1 MKNKKRHNLGS
12 RHIIRQSIGIVF
24 VFAIIGWVV
33 ATAAQAESK
42 PTVIADTYS
51 QSSLTGQPSSS
62 PATFEFTSDPIQ
74 SERPIEAVGFTWS
87 EPADISFDIQYLI
100 AGQWSDW
107 ATIVASTDI
116 QPKDANRHAT
126 DLFFFKPSTIFRYR
140 THSVTEPSDIEITA
154 LSDGQTRTV
163 AGFFHNLITR
173 LIPKATASVPIVSRT
188 VWGADELISTWQP
201 EYAAPKKFVI
211 HHTVTSD
218 GGTDPA
224 ATIRAIQ
231 YYHAVT
237 LGWGDIGY
245 NYLIDPSGLVYEGR
259 KGGDAVIGA
268 HVARDATCN
277 QSRFGGGNVEVNF
290 NPGTVGIALLGNYET
305 NQPSQAAIDALSN
318 LIAEKGALNGIQ
330 PAGASDFLGM
340 SALPNV
346 VGHGD
351 IDCTLCPGQNLNT
364 LLPQIRTAGQTLYD
378 SGTIQLTQNARLD
391 LISESSFDLERGTTK
406 TIRAIISNIGNVPWH
421 NFDQALLAIK
431 PVKSPAIMASA
442 NWPATGIAGQL
453 TAATVIPGDNA
464 AVDFTVTAPSDRLT
478 ADEEYLVAIGDQL
491 FSGTKFNIHINVTG
505 LERAASLKQK
515 TVPVATLVKSR
526 PKMILQYTN
535 LGRITWTPK
544 NTYLKILDLNN
555 QPSRYSD
562 RSWPDSAG
570 KIKLKEANVATG
582 QVGTFEFYETS
593 PAYSGLYKQVFSL
606 YTDNQLVINS
616 AAELISRVDPTYK
629 AELISANVPV
639 ATRVGWRPTVT
650 VKIKNTG
657 PATWD
662 SSMRLKISD
671 LKGRISPF
679 RDASWNTSAG
689 DIKMNEKTVRP
700 GGTATF
706 TFRMKPPATGKY
718 QAEFKLATSASPE
731 TVTGSAFVRQLRV
744 DPK

>member
-1 MKNKKRHNLGS
+1 M
-12 RHIIRQSIGIVF
+12 IRRLIGIVF
-24 VFAIIGWVV
+24 VFTIIGWIV
-33 ATAAQAESK
+33 AATAQAE
-42 PTVIADTYS
+42 PTPQVTADTYT
-51 QSSLTGQPSSS
+51 QDSLSGQRHSS
-62 PATFEFTSDPIQ
+62 PAVFEFTSDPIQ
-74 SERPIEAVGFTWS
+74 AESLIEAVGFTWS
-87 EPADISFDIQYLI
+87 EPADISFDIQYLTD
-100 AGQWSDW
+100 GQWSGW
-107 ATIVASTDI
+107 TTITASTDI
-116 QPKDANRHAT
+116 QPKDASRHAT
-126 DLFFFKPSTIFRYR
+126 DLFFLIPSKTFRYR
-140 THSVTEPSDIEITA
+140 THSVAEPSDIKITV
-154 LSDGQTRTV
+154 LSEGHTRAVT
-163 AGFFHNLITR
+163 GFFHNLLTR
-173 LIPKATASVPIVSRT
+173 LIPKATASVSIVNRT
-188 VWGADELISTWQP
+188 AWGADESISTWQP
-201 EYAAPKKFVI
+201 EYAAPKKFIV

-245 NYLIDPSGLVYEGR
+245 NYLIDSSGLVYEGR

-268 HVARDATCN
+268 HAARDATCN
-277 QSRFGGGNVEVNF
+277 QSRFGGGNVEINF
-290 NPGTVGIALLGNYET
+290 NPGTIGIALLGNYET
-305 NQPSQAAIDALSN
+305 NQPTQAAIDALSN
-318 LIAEKGALNGIQ
+318 LIAEKGALDGIQ

-364 LLPQIRTAGQTLYD
+364 LLPQIRTASQTLYD

-421 NFDQALLAIK
+421 NFDQALLAIR
-431 PVKSPAIMASA
+431 PVKSPAIMASS
-442 NWPATGIAGQL
+442 NWPAASIAGQL
-453 TAATVIPGDNA
+453 TAATVTPGDNV

-491 FSGTKFNIHINVTG
+491 FNGTKFNIHIDVTG
-505 LERAASLKQK
+505 LDRAASLKQK

-526 PKMILQYTN
+526 PKMVLQYTN
-535 LGRITWTPK
+535 LGKITWTPK

-555 QPSRYSD
+555 RPSRYSD

-570 KIKLKEANVATG
+570 KIKLKEASIATG

-616 AAELISRVDPTYK
+616 ATELISRVDPIYK
-629 AELISANVPV
+629 AELVSANVPL

-650 VKIKNTG
+650 VKVKNTG
-657 PATWD
+657 SATWD
-662 SSMRLKISD
+662 SSMRLKIYD
-671 LKGRISPF
+671 LNGRASPF
-679 RDASWNTSAG
+679 RDTSWNTSAG
-689 DIKMNEKTVRP
+689 DIKMKETTVRP
-700 GGTATF
+700 GATATF
-706 TFRMKPPATGKY
+706 TFRLNPARSGLYRTEL
-718 QAEFKLATSASPE
+718 QLTTSASPE
-731 TVTGSAFVRQLRV
+731 IVPDSNFVRILRV